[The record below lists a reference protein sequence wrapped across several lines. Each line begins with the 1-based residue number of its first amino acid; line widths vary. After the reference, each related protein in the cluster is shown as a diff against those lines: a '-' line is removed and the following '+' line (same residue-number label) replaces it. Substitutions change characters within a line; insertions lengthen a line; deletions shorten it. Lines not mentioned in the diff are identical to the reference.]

1 MEEMKNIVSLLIIF
15 RKVLLKYYRKAFSC
29 IQLQAQESVKENFKH
44 VMQKLDR
51 PKGKIARAFD
61 WIVRTGRVNVQQR
74 GLIRWKINVFPI
86 IKPKNLLYWNKDRV
100 FIIKSL
106 KTFSENFYFRLK
118 TQAFAKF
125 KIFSIKFN
133 QLLSKQK
140 RIKNKILSLD
150 VFFKSHL
157 KSRLILWKKTTTW
170 LKKLKEKFRLISKL
184 FLKNFQKSFDNFRAE
199 EYYYESY
206 YIETVVK
213 TDKVTKNFKIL
224 IKPVCHVESYDIH
237 SSDPAYR
244 AVSRNLSHFI
254 KRRKLECFKIWKK
267 FIISN
272 KISVQS
278 ISSFLQGTK
287 KSNYNL
293 TSSQLSKLKR
303 LLIQFSLIQEKISQM
318 PEKCLTTWSGKA
330 QTSLLKTLKFKIIV
344 NKLQKGRQNLQIS
357 YNKWKFYQKS
367 FHLFTD
373 TE

>member
-1 MEEMKNIVSLLIIF
+1 M
-15 RKVLLKYYRKAFSC
+15 
-29 IQLQAQESVKENFKH
+29 
-44 VMQKLDR
+44 
-51 PKGKIARAFD
+51 
-61 WIVRTGRVNVQQR
+61 
-74 GLIRWKINVFPI
+74 
-86 IKPKNLLYWNKDRV
+86 
-100 FIIKSL
+100 
-106 KTFSENFYFRLK
+106 
-118 TQAFAKF
+118 
-125 KIFSIKFN
+125 
-133 QLLSKQK
+133 
-140 RIKNKILSLD
+140 
-150 VFFKSHL
+150 
-157 KSRLILWKKTTTW
+157 
-170 LKKLKEKFRLISKL
+170 